1 MNGFS
6 VAYGRMRC
14 SKPKLEQ
21 SLIDKLVVL
30 ADFRHRFQVGSAAT
44 TTVLNIYELDM
55 EAPTLILL
63 PTSSGVFL
71 GCCAVYTDGIQIK
84 IILALAVN

>member
-30 ADFRHRFQVGSAAT
+30 ADFRHRFQVGLRSAAT
-44 TTVLNIYELDM
+44 TSTTVLNIYELDM

-71 GCCAVYTDGIQIK
+71 GGCCAVYTDGIQI
-84 IILALAVN
+84 IWN

>member
-21 SLIDKLVVL
+21 SLIDKPVVL
-30 ADFRHRFQVGSAAT
+30 ADFRHRFQVGLRSAAT

-71 GCCAVYTDGIQIK
+71 GCCCAVYTDGIQI
-84 IILALAVN
+84 IWN

>member
-1 MNGFS
+1 
-6 VAYGRMRC
+6 MRC

-30 ADFRHRFQVGSAAT
+30 ADFRHRFQVGLRSAAAK
-44 TTVLNIYELDM
+44 VLLVNIYELDM

-71 GCCAVYTDGIQIK
+71 GCCAVYTDGIQI
-84 IILALAVN
+84 IWN